1 MFEPAVTSE
10 QMFAIGHFD
19 VLYLEFQFGCGAWGT
34 KQNKSINY
42 LSFNHDVISFV

>member
-19 VLYLEFQFGCGAWGT
+19 VLY
-34 KQNKSINY
+34 
-42 LSFNHDVISFV
+42 